1 MRENSGT
8 TGLAVSF
15 MFIGRGRSFD
25 AALQKDMIL
34 AAGAL
39 PGQLR

>member
-8 TGLAVSF
+8 TGLALSF
-15 MFIGRGRSFD
+15 MFIGRGDSFD

-34 AAGAL
+34 AAGA
-39 PGQLR
+39 PAGQSR